1 VSVIVFAP
9 EEYDFSLQR
18 NIIFGH
24 HFSAALF
31 AAKADI
37 EHFEQILS
45 GFIWQVPKQ
54 WFRPGALT
62 IKKYPFKRAFLLP
75 EKRLYP
81 VRFLKVSAQLCQAKR
96 LINPHS
102 IWLRRT

>member
-45 GFIWQVPKQ
+45 GFIWQV
-54 WFRPGALT
+54 R
-62 IKKYPFKRAFLLP
+62 
-75 EKRLYP
+75 
-81 VRFLKVSAQLCQAKR
+81 
-96 LINPHS
+96 
-102 IWLRRT
+102 